1 MYSFFEWLKKVQ
13 NEEAMAAAPATK
25 PPVKPAPPI
34 TTPKPNTKPRPWYN
48 PPNPATDQPK
58 AEKKKLILQTEVYE
72 RDVDP
77 YVRRFASEMVR
88 NREHP
93 FGLNPLTA
101 MNGERLIKKG
111 YEDFRP
117 AYDAHGYSPNQAMM
131 QVFRVLGEINKIESK
146 HKKKLEEAAVKL
158 ASKYTGIPEEYF
170 HAYLSRTPSP
180 EEGAG
185 ERYSNLQMNPK
196 KRETLPV
203 TPELRDQINKR
214 INLNLLTQG
223 HALHIMDFLHE
234 DIKDTLEAINKDLPK
249 LYTKLSLGTK
259 GTYYFTDSIKQAQ
272 SAAARA
278 GSSVGEVN
286 LVKKPETDQVEIH
299 AHGVTF
305 PFLVQELIK
314 GAMDLAASN
323 QFTNLSEKEK
333 NTILAH
339 ADKFEDEPWHFIM
352 GVPMWQHFLDM
363 LPEEYVNNSQKT
375 MQIVAA
381 FAQKDPKVANKILQ
395 DAIEELHGTRDTTKI
410 NQVIRDMIDE
420 FENPTSSDDTGET
433 DEGSDW
439 TPDTDDDSDW
449 SPDKEDE
456 DEDEE
461 YEKR

>member
-13 NEEAMAAAPATK
+13 NEEAMATAPATK

-34 TTPKPNTKPRPWYN
+34 TTPKPNTRPRPWN
-48 PPNPATDQPK
+48 PPNPLTDQPK

-72 RDVDP
+72 RDVNP
-77 YVRRFASEMVR
+77 YVRKFASEMVR

-101 MNGERLIKKG
+101 MNGERLIKQG
-111 YEDFRP
+111 YESFRP
-117 AYDAHGYSPNQAMM
+117 AYDEHGYSPNQAMM
-131 QVFRVLGEINKIESK
+131 QVFRVLGEINQIEMR

-158 ASKYTGIPEEYF
+158 ASKYTGYPEDVF
-170 HAYLSRTPSP
+170 HAYLSRKP
-180 EEGAG
+180 EKDEGAG
-185 ERYSNLQMNPK
+185 ESYSNLQMNPK

-223 HALHIMDFLHE
+223 HALHVMDFLHE

-286 LVKKPETDQVEIH
+286 LSKNPKTDKVEIY
-299 AHGVTF
+299 AQAITF

-314 GAMDLAASN
+314 GAMDLASSY
-323 QFTNLSEKEK
+323 QFTNMSDKEK
-333 NTILAH
+333 NTIAHH
-339 ADKFEDEPWHFIM
+339 ADRFEDEPWHFIM
-352 GVPMWQHFLDM
+352 GVPLWQNFLDM
-363 LPEEYVNNSQKT
+363 LPEQYVNNPRMIMDIFMMISR
-375 MQIVAA
+375 
-381 FAQKDPKVANKILQ
+381 KDPKFVNKVLQ
-395 DAIEELHGTRDTTKI
+395 DAIEELHSTSDTTKI
-410 NQVIRDMIDE
+410 NQIIHDLVDE
-420 FENPTSSDDTGET
+420 LENPTDTDDTGET

-439 TPDTDDDSDW
+439 TPDNDDDSDW